1 MFTVELELYPPGT
14 VVVLLALQSIL
25 IQHIAELA
33 HQEVVISASDGH
45 GVLVSF
51 VASQH
56 LDLVGGRH
64 HFICYDVNRG
74 LFSTACA

>member
-1 MFTVELELYPPGT
+1 
-14 VVVLLALQSIL
+14 
-25 IQHIAELA
+25 
-33 HQEVVISASDGH
+33 
-45 GVLVSF
+45 
-51 VASQH
+51 